1 MSTAAALSLDNPAT
15 RSDAELVVLANEG
28 NESAIRT
35 IVQRYNRRL
44 YRVVRAV
51 LQDDAD
57 AEDAVQETYLK
68 AFSKLKSFRGDA
80 ALSTWLT
87 RIALNEALAR
97 LRRRRN
103 RTAIEARETE
113 GERVGASLIMFP
125 SLISPPNP
133 ETEMARR
140 QIRDLLEKMV
150 NELPESFRIVFVL
163 RDIEELSI
171 EETAT
176 QLSLKPQTV
185 KTRLHRARH
194 LIRAALDRH
203 ISSEFSELFPFGG
216 SRCARMTKRVMQRLQ
231 QFHLSMRAM

>member
-1 MSTAAALSLDNPAT
+1 MPTAAALSLDNPAT
-15 RSDAELVVLANEG
+15 CSDPELVVLATEG

-51 LQDDAD
+51 LQDDAE
-57 AEDAVQETYLK
+57 AEDALQETYLK
-68 AFSKLKSFRGDA
+68 ALTNLKFFRGDA

-97 LRRRRN
+97 LRRRRS

-125 SLISPPNP
+125 SSISLPNP
-133 ETEMARR
+133 ETEMARG
-140 QIRDLLEKMV
+140 QIRDLLEKTV
-150 NELPESFRIVFVL
+150 NELPEPFRLVFIL
-163 RDIEELSI
+163 RDVEELSI

-185 KTRLHRARH
+185 KTRLHRARR
-194 LIRAALDRH
+194 LIRTALDRH

-216 SRCARMTKRVMQRLQ
+216 ARCARMATRVIQQLRQLQ
-231 QFHLSMRAM
+231 PPVGAM

>member
-1 MSTAAALSLDNPAT
+1 MSTAAAPLDNPAT
-15 RSDAELVVLANEG
+15 CSDPELVLLANEG

-51 LQDDAD
+51 LQDDGD

-68 AFSKLKSFRGDA
+68 AFSNLKSFRGDA
-80 ALSTWLT
+80 GLSTWLT

-97 LRRRRN
+97 SRRRRN
-103 RTAIEARETE
+103 RSAIEIRETT

-125 SLISPPNP
+125 SSISLPNP

-140 QIRDLLEKMV
+140 QIRDLLEKV
-150 NELPESFRIVFVL
+150 VDELPDSFRIVFVL

-176 QLSLKPQTV
+176 QLSLKPP
-185 KTRLHRARH
+185 RLSRR
-194 LIRAALDRH
+194 
-203 ISSEFSELFPFGG
+203 G
-216 SRCARMTKRVMQRLQ
+216 SIGHAV
-231 QFHLSMRAM
+231 